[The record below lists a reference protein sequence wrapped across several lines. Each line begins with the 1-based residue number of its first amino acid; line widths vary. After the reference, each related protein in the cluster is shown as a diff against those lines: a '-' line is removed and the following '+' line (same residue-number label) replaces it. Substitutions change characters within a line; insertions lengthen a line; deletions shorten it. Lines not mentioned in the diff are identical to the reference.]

1 MTDTTARKAL
11 EQIVEAADNW
21 VRRPEAAAPSPQ
33 RGLIAANAI
42 VLKALDRLAEL
53 EETDKSNTELIGVF
67 NVRELELEKDLQA
80 EQQKSTRY
88 KDTITQLGDEL
99 AVERGKVERA
109 VIGMADHLWL
119 NDSKERADG

>member
-11 EQIVEAADNW
+11 EQIVETADNW

-53 EETDKSNTELIGVF
+53 EEELKLYISDSKLLMDAGKTALKE
-67 NVRELELEKDLQA
+67 RDSLQADLQA

-88 KDTITQLGDEL
+88 KEII
-99 AVERGKVERA
+99 VR
-109 VIGMADHLWL
+109 VIAMSDDMGGHRDYDLSRL
-119 NDSKERADG
+119 